1 MRVAG
6 RLREACLQK
15 PLDAEGI
22 RAALEEIAS
31 KNVRQDIMQRLGI
44 AKLLKRLQRCS
55 DADVAALAK
64 VGRSVWVAAV
74 PSSQPMHVVVAPHT
88 IASSSCRT
96 LWPGGRRHSQSPPS
110 NRSLRSNEA
119 SGRKR
124 YGEQPSASYPHPS
137 CCASHPPLPRSAAFA
152 SALTWPPS
160 LARRRPTPGTR
171 RVRPSSVP
179 SPLRPPLTPRRGM

>member
-55 DADVAALAK
+55 D
-64 VGRSVWVAAV
+64 G
-74 PSSQPMHVVVAPHT
+74 
-88 IASSSCRT
+88 
-96 LWPGGRRHSQSPPS
+96 
-110 NRSLRSNEA
+110 
-119 SGRKR
+119 
-124 YGEQPSASYPHPS
+124 
-137 CCASHPPLPRSAAFA
+137 
-152 SALTWPPS
+152 
-160 LARRRPTPGTR
+160 
-171 RVRPSSVP
+171 
-179 SPLRPPLTPRRGM
+179 